1 MAGPKECDKET
12 APRGAGFSRSGLW
25 RRGNRS
31 RVHGHYREEGSA
43 GPARNDMNPA
53 DSRHAD
59 ALNLMMPLGRV
70 GQPEEIAS
78 IANYLA
84 GDEAR
89 FLAGASFTLDGGY
102 TA

>member
-1 MAGPKECDKET
+1 
-12 APRGAGFSRSGLW
+12 
-25 RRGNRS
+25 
-31 RVHGHYREEGSA
+31 
-43 GPARNDMNPA
+43 MNPA